1 MKIKDCNKKIKN
13 MFPEFSNLIARL
25 REDNPHFAYI
35 FEQHEQL
42 DREVAQLELN
52 PVNLLHNEIEQ
63 LKRRKLRLKDQM
75 YHMLQQ
81 AHLQQS

>member
-25 REDNPHFAYI
+25 REDNPHFAHI

-42 DREVAQLELN
+42 DKEVAQLELN
-52 PVNLLHNEIEQ
+52 PINQLHDEIEKMKRHK
-63 LKRRKLRLKDQM
+63 LKLKDQM
-75 YHMLQQ
+75 YQMLRQ
-81 AHLQQS
+81 AQLQQS